1 MKIAFLGTPELCIPF
16 LEKMK
21 ESNYLPSLIITNR
34 DKPIGRKQEITPTP
48 VKVWGQKIGI
58 EVLTPEKINEDFSDI
73 LKNKEI
79 DLSIVI
85 AYGSILPE
93 NVINTPRLG
102 TINVHFSLLPRH
114 RGATPVEATIL
125 SGDTE
130 AGVSIQQ
137 MVFELDA
144 GDVLSSSK
152 IEIDQ
157 NETKQ
162 KLFEKLSE
170 IGSGL
175 LIETIKKIENGTIEK
190 IPQEKEKITITKKT
204 KKSDGEIKTEESDE
218 MKWRKFRA
226 YTPWPR
232 TFFFKNGKRFIITD
246 ASLENSKF
254 EIKKVIPEGGK
265 EIPFSENL

>member
-1 MKIAFLGTPELCIPF
+1 MKIAFWGTPELCLSF

-21 ESNYLPSLIITNR
+21 ESDCSPSLIITNP

-48 VKVWGQKIGI
+48 VKVWGQGDGI
-58 EVLTPEKINEDFSDI
+58 EVLTPEKIKEDFADV
-73 LKNKEI
+73 LKNKGIE
-79 DLSIVI
+79 LSVVI
-85 AYGSILPE
+85 AYGNILPE
-93 NVINTPRLG
+93 SVINAPKFG

-162 KLFEKLSE
+162 KLFEKLSTL
-170 IGSGL
+170 GSNL
-175 LIETIKKIENGTIEK
+175 LVETIKNIENKTIK
-190 IPQEKEKITITKKT
+190 NTPQEKEGVTITKKT
-204 KKSDGEIKTEESDE
+204 KKGDGEIKEGETDE

-246 ASLENSKF
+246 ASFNNSKF

>member
-1 MKIAFLGTPELCIPF
+1 MKIAFFGTPELCLSF

-21 ESNYLPSLIITNR
+21 ESSYLPSLVITNP

-48 VKVWGQKIGI
+48 VKIWAEKNNI
-58 EVLTPEKINEDFSDI
+58 EVLNPEKIKDEFSDI
-73 LKNKEI
+73 LKEKEI
-79 DLSIVI
+79 DLSVVI

-93 NVINTPRLG
+93 KVINTPKFG

-125 SGDTE
+125 SGDDK

-144 GDVLSSSK
+144 GDVLSEKS
-152 IEIDQ
+152 IEMES

-162 KLFEKLSE
+162 SLFKKLSE
-170 IGSGL
+170 IGSSL
-175 LIETIKKIENGTIEK
+175 LIETIKNIENDTVTK
-190 IPQEKEKITITKKT
+190 TPQDERLVTLSKKT
-204 KKSDGEIKTEESDE
+204 KKSDGEIKEEETDE

-246 ASLENSKF
+246 ATFENSKF

-265 EIPFSENL
+265 EIPFSNDL